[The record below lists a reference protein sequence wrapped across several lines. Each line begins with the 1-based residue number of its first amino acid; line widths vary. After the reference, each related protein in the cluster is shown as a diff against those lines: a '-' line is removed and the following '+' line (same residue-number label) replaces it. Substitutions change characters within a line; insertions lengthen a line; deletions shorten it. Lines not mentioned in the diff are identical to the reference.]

1 MYEDI
6 KTACLYV
13 RFSSHNQTEQS
24 IEGQTRVCQEF
35 CQRHNIKI
43 VEIYADR
50 ATSASKNTEKRVSF
64 LKMIKDSEK
73 GLFDAVVVYKLD
85 RFARSRYDS
94 ATYKYR
100 LKKNGVQLI
109 SATENITNSPE
120 GIILESV
127 LEGMAEFYSAELSQ
141 KINRGMRESAY
152 KHNSIG
158 GALPLGYKTV
168 DKKLVIDEK
177 TAPIVREAFTMY
189 AEGHSVAEI
198 CRIFNARGY
207 KTSKGT
213 EFGKNSFSK
222 IFRNER
228 YIGTY
233 TYHDYRA
240 EDTIPA
246 IIDRDLWDRV
256 QLRLKKVKNS
266 PGRNKAKRVYLL
278 SGKLFCGHCGESMNG
293 NCNGN
298 KYAFYECYGKKSKYN
313 GCQKRNLRKEY
324 IERLVAQDALSL
336 LTDENIEHLAT
347 VACERNDYE
356 IETGS
361 PIPVIKDRIHQT
373 EVSINNLTKAIE
385 TGATPDALVKRMVE
399 LEREKKDLSAQLK
412 KEEELVVPLE
422 KEQVIFWLEKFKDG
436 DIEDEEFCRLLIDL
450 FVNSVTAWDEDDDML
465 KVTIA
470 YNLTSLPTKTYRLTK
485 DGTLSDFADNS
496 PAKLVRPVCLT
507 ASTVLVLGILF
518 AVMFMMIP
526 SLRES
531 GEEFVQNIP
540 LYVEEIGRWWTG
552 VVQFAAKYNIVL
564 PEYTI
569 DSDLLIE
576 KLTALISDEGS
587 GILTVTWGAATSVLS
602 VLVDVLLGL
611 VFALYLLAKKE
622 VVAAHLKKLVVTV
635 LPQKKAQRLLSIASL
650 TNQTFTNFVSG
661 QLTEAVIIGVLCFF
675 GMLILGIP
683 YAGAV
688 SAFVAVTALV
698 PIFGAWIGGG
708 LGAFL
713 ILLAE
718 PGKALWF
725 ILFLL
730 VLQQVEGNLI
740 YPKVVGKSVG
750 LPGLLV
756 LMAVTIGGEAFGIL
770 GMLFSV
776 PVCAV
781 LYSLYLEFMKKA
793 SARH

>member
-109 SATENITNSPE
+109 SATENITNNPE

-240 EDTIPA
+240 EDAIPA

-256 QLRLKKVKNS
+256 QLRLKKIKNS

-293 NCNGN
+293 SCNGN

-336 LTDENIEHLAT
+336 LTDKNIEHLAT

-361 PIPVIKDRIHQT
+361 PIPVIRDRIHQT

-412 KEEELVVPLE
+412 KEEELIVPLE

-450 FVNSVTAWDEDDDML
+450 FVNSVTVWDEDNDML

-485 DGTLSDFADNS
+485 DGTLSDFTGNA
-496 PAKLVRPVCLT
+496 PAFKHSDVNLLFGAYIAINCVDGKPGQDPISARFKGPAVQGGDAVILEERLRD
-507 ASTVLVLGILF
+507 APLYLAHGIILGLAYQIGQLR
-518 AVMFMMIP
+518 AIIAGVNGESI
-526 SLRES
+526 SLHI
-531 GEEFVQNIP
+531 QNEVNGLEDGIP
-540 LYVEEIGRWWTG
+540 LIRH
-552 VVQFAAKYNIVL
+552 A
-564 PEYTI
+564 P
-569 DSDLLIE
+569 
-576 KLTALISDEGS
+576 
-587 GILTVTWGAATSVLS
+587 
-602 VLVDVLLGL
+602 
-611 VFALYLLAKKE
+611 
-622 VVAAHLKKLVVTV
+622 HL
-635 LPQKKAQRLLSIASL
+635 
-650 TNQTFTNFVSG
+650 
-661 QLTEAVIIGVLCFF
+661 
-675 GMLILGIP
+675 
-683 YAGAV
+683 
-688 SAFVAVTALV
+688 VAVNVQLV
-698 PIFGAWIGGG
+698 GVAG
-708 LGAFL
+708 LGFHRKGD
-713 ILLAE
+713 E
-718 PGKALWF
+718 
-725 ILFLL
+725 
-730 VLQQVEGNLI
+730 VQVISRG
-740 YPKVVGKSVG
+740 
-750 LPGLLV
+750 
-756 LMAVTIGGEAFGIL
+756 
-770 GMLFSV
+770 
-776 PVCAV
+776 
-781 LYSLYLEFMKKA
+781 
-793 SARH
+793 R

>member
-1 MYEDI
+1 MFEDV

-240 EDTIPA
+240 EDAIPA

-324 IERLVAQDALSL
+324 IERLIAQDALSL

-361 PIPVIKDRIHQT
+361 PIPVIRDRIHQT

-399 LEREKKDLSAQLK
+399 LEREKKDLSTQLK
-412 KEEELVVPLE
+412 KEEELIVPLE

-450 FVNSVTAWDEDDDML
+450 FVNSVTVWDEDNDML

-485 DGTLSDFADNS
+485 DGTLSDFTGNAPGS
-496 PAKLVRPVCLT
+496 PARSVQSAPRLSAVRSGPAGPGRARRADPVPRRRQSRCRR
-507 ASTVLVLGILF
+507 ADW
-518 AVMFMMIP
+518 P
-526 SLRES
+526 
-531 GEEFVQNIP
+531 
-540 LYVEEIGRWWTG
+540 
-552 VVQFAAKYNIVL
+552 
-564 PEYTI
+564 
-569 DSDLLIE
+569 
-576 KLTALISDEGS
+576 
-587 GILTVTWGAATSVLS
+587 
-602 VLVDVLLGL
+602 
-611 VFALYLLAKKE
+611 
-622 VVAAHLKKLVVTV
+622 
-635 LPQKKAQRLLSIASL
+635 
-650 TNQTFTNFVSG
+650 G
-661 QLTEAVIIGVLCFF
+661 Q
-675 GMLILGIP
+675 
-683 YAGAV
+683 
-688 SAFVAVTALV
+688 
-698 PIFGAWIGGG
+698 
-708 LGAFL
+708 
-713 ILLAE
+713 
-718 PGKALWF
+718 
-725 ILFLL
+725 
-730 VLQQVEGNLI
+730 
-740 YPKVVGKSVG
+740 
-750 LPGLLV
+750 
-756 LMAVTIGGEAFGIL
+756 
-770 GMLFSV
+770 
-776 PVCAV
+776 
-781 LYSLYLEFMKKA
+781 
-793 SARH
+793 